1 MKLLVIK
8 AFLPLALT
16 LSSTIVQAEGIPI
29 EPGLWKMTSSVTMP
43 MLPQPRVT
51 TMTECMDKSEIS
63 MDDFG
68 DDTMDSNCTFEMA
81 QVDGKT
87 MKWSVDCP
95 TEGGTS
101 HGEWQ
106 ATSSGDTIEGEGL
119 LTVSFQDQAMEM
131 TMTWQ
136 GQRIGE
142 CP

>member
-1 MKLLVIK
+1 
-8 AFLPLALT
+8 
-16 LSSTIVQAEGIPI
+16 
-29 EPGLWKMTSSVTMP
+29 
-43 MLPQPRVT
+43 
-51 TMTECMDKSEIS
+51 MTECMDKSEIS

-106 ATSSGDTIEGEGL
+106 ATSAGATIEGEGL